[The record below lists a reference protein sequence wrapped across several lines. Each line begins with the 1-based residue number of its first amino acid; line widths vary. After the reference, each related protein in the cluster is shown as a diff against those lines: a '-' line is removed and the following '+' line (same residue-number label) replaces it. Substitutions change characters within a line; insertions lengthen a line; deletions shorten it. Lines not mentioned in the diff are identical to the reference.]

1 MADQSTH
8 APEFREWSYA
18 AVRLLQGVVY
28 YDEDR
33 AWNLVLTSR
42 SQLEAYFARIGLALV
57 VDEAEG
63 YAFVRQWSDDERP
76 SGYEDLPRLVRRVPI
91 GYGPTVLAILLR
103 DELRRFEEDD
113 VHNER
118 CVVEQEGVFEQWKTF
133 FPPQHD
139 EVKQRK
145 EFTSAMKKLEELG
158 FARQFGDSPE
168 SWEVRRILK
177 AKLPAAE
184 LERLKEQLVMALASR
199 KPVEEEVD
207 A

>member
-8 APEFREWSYA
+8 APEYREWSLA

-42 SQLEAYFARIGLALV
+42 SQLETYFARIGLALV

-76 SGYEDLPRLVRRVPI
+76 EGYENLPRLVRRVPM
-91 GYGPTVLAILLR
+91 GYGPTLLAVLLR
-103 DELRRFEEDD
+103 DELRRFEESD

-118 CVVEQEGVFEQWKTF
+118 CVVEQEGVFEQWKSF

-139 EVKQRK
+139 EVKQQK

-158 FARQFGDSPE
+158 FARRFGDNSSE

-177 AKLPAAE
+177 AKLPATE
-184 LERLKEQLVMALASR
+184 LERLKEQLVMALAGR
-199 KPVEEEVD
+199 RTEEEVD